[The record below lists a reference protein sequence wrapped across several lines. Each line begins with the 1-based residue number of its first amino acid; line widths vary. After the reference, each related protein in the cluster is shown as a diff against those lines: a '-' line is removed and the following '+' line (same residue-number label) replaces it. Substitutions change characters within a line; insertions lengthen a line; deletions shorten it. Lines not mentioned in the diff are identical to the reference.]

1 MNIIKKVIDVILNP
15 AVILAFSA
23 CMLVVGRW
31 IFGKTYINCLDIIRN
46 HVLCFKMDNG
56 RISKMSIFLYFGIP
70 LLLSIALVR
79 IKGVDEDTINI
90 ITIIVSIL
98 TSMFFTLLT
107 LILDMRSK
115 IEHNSNYTDTEA
127 MVSKKVLEET
137 YYSIMFEILVS
148 VALLILC
155 FLDIFSSKFSLIES
169 LLMYYMMF
177 ILLTNLFMILKRIFK
192 VINNDL
198 NH

>member
-115 IEHNSNYTDTEA
+115 IEHNPNYTDTEA